1 MIGVTVNTVAVLLG
15 GLIGC
20 MIKKGFKNKVADAI
34 MFGLGL
40 CTVYIGIS
48 GMFEGNNILILIISV
63 AAGAAVGT
71 ALDIDGKIKRVA
83 HSVENKFRNNTGR
96 QSVADGIIGG
106 SLLFCVGAMAVVESL
121 NAGFGDNTMLYT
133 KSMLDFVASMML
145 AVSLGVGVALSSV
158 TVLIFQG
165 SIALLAV
172 FIKPYLTVELISE
185 LTCTGSLL
193 ITIIGLNMTGMTKA
207 KVADYLPSLL
217 FVPVLYYIFEQIPLF
232 SV

>member
-1 MIGVTVNTVAVLLG
+1 
-15 GLIGC
+15 
-20 MIKKGFKNKVADAI
+20 
-34 MFGLGL
+34 
-40 CTVYIGIS
+40 
-48 GMFEGNNILILIISV
+48 
-63 AAGAAVGT
+63 
-71 ALDIDGKIKRVA
+71 
-83 HSVENKFRNNTGR
+83 
-96 QSVADGIIGG
+96 
-106 SLLFCVGAMAVVESL
+106 
-121 NAGFGDNTMLYT
+121 MLYT